1 MQKIKWIWIAALNL
15 FFVFQTTIA
24 QDNGFREIDDRPWHY
39 GFVLGLNANTFNVT
53 PALRTFNY
61 NPALNK
67 GAQVSSISP
76 GFTVGLI
83 LDLRLSKF
91 LNLRTTPTLN
101 LYDCVLSYQ
110 DSLLRTD
117 SQNPAIITF
126 KSSTIDIPILLKYR
140 SIWYGHSRPYLLFG
154 GGLAYNLSNKG
165 IDNNGTIQ
173 VTLNPSNLY
182 ITMGVGC
189 DFYFKY
195 FRLAPE
201 LRFSYGLNNLLNPT
215 PPDGAN
221 PSFTNELLKL
231 TSRALVL
238 NFNFE

>member
-1 MQKIKWIWIAALNL
+1 MQKIKWMLIAALDL
-15 FFVFQTTIA
+15 FFVFQTIKA

-39 GFVLGLNANTFNVT
+39 GFVLGLNANTFHVT
-53 PALRTFNY
+53 PALQTFNFK
-61 NPALNK
+61 PELNK

-101 LYDCVLSYQ
+101 LYDCVISYQ
-110 DSLLRTD
+110 DSLLRND
-117 SQNPAIITF
+117 SKTPATITF
-126 KSSTIDIPILLKYR
+126 KSSAIDIPILLKYR
-140 SIWYGHSRPYLLFG
+140 SIWYGHSRPYLLVG
-154 GGLAYNLSNKG
+154 GGITYNLSNKG
-165 IDNNGTIQ
+165 IDTNGTTQ
-173 VTLNPSNLY
+173 VTLNATSFY
-182 ITMGVGC
+182 ATMGVGC

-201 LRFSYGLNNLLNPT
+201 LRFSLGLNNLLNPT

-221 PSFTNELLKL
+221 PSFTKELLNI

>member
-1 MQKIKWIWIAALNL
+1 MQKIKWIFTVALGL
-15 FFVFQTTIA
+15 FFVCQRSTA

-39 GFVLGLNANTFNVT
+39 GFVLGLNANTFHVT
-53 PALRTFNY
+53 PAL
-61 NPALNK
+61 LNTHLNQ

-110 DSLLRTD
+110 DSSLRSSSTP
-117 SQNPAIITF
+117 QTPATLTF
-126 KSSTIDIPILLKYR
+126 KTSAIDIPILLKYR

-154 GGLAYNLSNKG
+154 GGITYNLSNKG
-165 IDNNGTIQ
+165 NDSNGITQ
-173 VTLNPSNLY
+173 VTLNATNFY
-182 ITMGVGC
+182 ATMGVGC

-201 LRFSYGLNNLLNPT
+201 LRFSLGLNNLLNPT
-215 PPDGAN
+215 PPEGAN
-221 PSFTNELLKL
+221 PSFTNELLKI